1 MTTKMADL
9 KAKIESKAEVV
20 EESSE
25 DEIEQKVTISAK
37 RLAHFLKLA
46 KNTKWVDNSNITT
59 FVLDEIIIFSLNFSK
74 FQSASVFTIS

>member
-46 KNTKWVDNSNITT
+46 KNTK
-59 FVLDEIIIFSLNFSK
+59 
-74 FQSASVFTIS
+74 